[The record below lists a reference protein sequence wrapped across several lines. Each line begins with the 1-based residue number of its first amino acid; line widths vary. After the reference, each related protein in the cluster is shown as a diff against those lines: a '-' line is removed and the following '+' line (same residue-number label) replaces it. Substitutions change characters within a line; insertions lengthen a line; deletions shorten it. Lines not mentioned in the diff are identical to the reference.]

1 MLDISS
7 RYTNAGPEAGL
18 NIMPLVDVMLLLLI
32 FFLLASGFI
41 QPTLEVEL
49 PEAAHSQQERPLE
62 KQLSIVVTREGDV
75 FVNKVP
81 ILLAELQAYLQ
92 AVLAH
97 NRDIPVM
104 VQADRES
111 AFASFVAVMDAAKGA
126 GVAQLIIETRPPRT
140 MEGG

>member
-1 MLDISS
+1 MLDVSS
-7 RYTNAGPEAGL
+7 HYTNTGPEAGF
-18 NIMPLVDVMLLLLI
+18 NITPLVDVVFLLLI
-32 FFLLASGFI
+32 FFLLASVFV
-41 QPTLEVEL
+41 QPALEVEL
-49 PEAAHSQQERPLE
+49 PEAAHSQQERPAE

-75 FVNKVP
+75 FVNKMP
-81 ILLAELQAYLQ
+81 IPLAELQAHLQ

-140 MEGG
+140 TEGG